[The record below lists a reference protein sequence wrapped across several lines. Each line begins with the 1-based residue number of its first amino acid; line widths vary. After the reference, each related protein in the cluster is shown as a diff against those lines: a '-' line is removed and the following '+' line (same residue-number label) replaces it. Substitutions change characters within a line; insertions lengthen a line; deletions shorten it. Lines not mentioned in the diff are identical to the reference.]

1 MAAGPKEAGRLE
13 QITIRSGQPP
23 IFFLFS
29 CEIDFLSASMMLTT
43 LLGVSGSSAFFALA
57 DFFGFFFSL
66 LAMMSFRRSY
76 TGSRSM
82 AGSQGR
88 VRSSISV

>member
-43 LLGVSGSSAFFALA
+43 LLGASGSSTLA
-57 DFFGFFFSL
+57 AFFGFFFSL